1 MPEVEHDHTPYCADR
16 SRYALIRVQVVLAA
30 RGRSTVNIY
39 MKPSGACWSDLERVA
54 AVEVQGPQ
62 QGLPR
67 SEEEAVEVA
76 LVALRSAYP
85 GLF

>member
-1 MPEVEHDHTPYCADR
+1 MADAGHEHTAYCADR

-30 RGRSTVNIY
+30 RGRSTVNVY
-39 MKPSGACWSDLERVA
+39 MKPSGACWTDLERVA
-54 AVEVQGPQ
+54 TVPVEGPQ

-76 LVALRSAYP
+76 VTALRAAYP